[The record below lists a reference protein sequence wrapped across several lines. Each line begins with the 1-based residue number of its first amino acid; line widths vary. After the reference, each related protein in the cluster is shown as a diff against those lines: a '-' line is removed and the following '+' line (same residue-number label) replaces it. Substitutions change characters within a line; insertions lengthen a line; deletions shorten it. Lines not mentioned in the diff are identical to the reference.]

1 MKVEIQN
8 HVDHLPA
15 LNGITVSSAHDPL
28 MLDETCLMLS
38 NLLTR
43 SNRMASKAPSI
54 RDGTANVDAKSTEI
68 DRQLSISVITEAD
81 TEDVLDL
88 LKRFFFKDEPL
99 NTYVQLG
106 ECKELEKY
114 CTKSLGEHS
123 SYKAVN
129 SRGEIVGVIIN
140 GTIMKPQPGDEA
152 PAKLADGCA
161 HPKFRKIMALMDH
174 VDEQFDIFELYPDID
189 RFLDCKILSVD
200 TNYRG
205 MGIAGLL
212 TDRTLEY
219 AARND
224 IKLIHVLCS
233 SHFSARVME
242 KMDFTEVFRLPYAD
256 YRVDGE
262 QVFEPEQPHV
272 ALRILTKRLDH

>member
-1 MKVEIQN
+1 MQTCDTAAAEG
-8 HVDHLPA
+8 H
-15 LNGITVSSAHDPL
+15 TVGLERRLAVLIP
-28 MLDETCLMLS
+28 TKLS

-43 SNRMASKAPSI
+43 SNRMASKAPTI
-54 RDGTANVDAKSTEI
+54 CDGTANAVDAKLSEI
-68 DRQLSISVITEAD
+68 DRELSISVITEED
-81 TEDVLDL
+81 TESVLDL

-129 SRGEIVGVIIN
+129 SRGEIVGVILN
-140 GTIMKPQPGDEA
+140 GTIMKPQPGDEP
-152 PAKLADGCA
+152 PAKLADNCA

-189 RFLDCKILSVD
+189 RFLDCKIISVD

-205 MGIAGLL
+205 MGIAGML
-212 TDRTLEY
+212 TDRTLDY
-219 AARND
+219 ASRNG

-242 KMDFTEVFRLPYAD
+242 KMDFNEVYRLPYAD
-256 YRVDGE
+256 YLVNGE
-262 QVFEPEQPHV
+262 QVFDPEKPHV
-272 ALRILTKRLDH
+272 ALRILTKRLDQ

>member
-1 MKVEIQN
+1 MKVDIQN

-15 LNGITVSSAHDPL
+15 LNGITVSSTHDPL
-28 MLDETCLMLS
+28 ILDETCLMLS

-43 SNRMASKAPSI
+43 SNRMASKAPTI
-54 RDGTANVDAKSTEI
+54 CDGTANVDPKPSEI
-68 DRQLSISVITEAD
+68 DRELSISVITEED
-81 TEDVLDL
+81 TVDVLDL

-123 SYKAVN
+123 SFKAVN
-129 SRGEIVGVIIN
+129 SRGEIVGVILN
-140 GTIMKPQPGDEA
+140 GTIMKPQPGDE
-152 PAKLADGCA
+152 PPEKLATNCA

-174 VDEQFDIFELYPDID
+174 VDEMFDIFELYPDID
-189 RFLDCKILSVD
+189 RFLDCKIISVD

-205 MGIAGLL
+205 LGIAGML
-212 TDRTLEY
+212 TDRALEY
-219 AARND
+219 ASLND

-256 YRVDGE
+256 YLVNGE
-262 QVFEPEQPHV
+262 QVFDPEKPHV

>member
-1 MKVEIQN
+1 MKQCCR
-8 HVDHLPA
+8 PA
-15 LNGITVSSAHDPL
+15 QDPP
-28 MLDETCLMLS
+28 DPVATRFPQLS